1 MMPYG
6 LFGTPE
12 NLKENLPT
20 FICSGFSAIYRENR
34 GDGNDFLKL
43 QILPLCFLP
52 KDPQLESVRICRYV
66 QDVTEIPVFQK
77 PCCITEIKPC
87 ELAYLY
93 PKYGD
98 YCSRYLQEIAR
109 RNFIPSSLWAAIA
122 SLLYSGFLFR
132 LFPFVY
138 FGISMSST
146 YLSSSFNTILAKS
159 GLTTPRTQ

>member
-52 KDPQLESVRICRYV
+52 KDPQLESVRICRYD

-122 SLLYSGFLFR
+122 SFHPSPRCGLDPGKENEKRAPRPSGSQ
-132 LFPFVY
+132 PC
-138 FGISMSST
+138 
-146 YLSSSFNTILAKS
+146 
-159 GLTTPRTQ
+159 LTVAA